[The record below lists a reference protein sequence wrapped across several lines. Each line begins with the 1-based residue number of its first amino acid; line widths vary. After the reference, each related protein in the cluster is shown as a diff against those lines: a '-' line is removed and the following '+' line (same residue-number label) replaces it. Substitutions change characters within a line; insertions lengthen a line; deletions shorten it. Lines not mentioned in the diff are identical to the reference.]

1 MMETRRRRRG
11 WWAGALALL
20 LGWAPAGA
28 HPTGLPGA
36 VALMP
41 RSVVQGDG
49 ATSPVMVTVVLK
61 EPSPTFFVCELR
73 SSDPRVV
80 RFSPLIFAKG
90 QLQAKGN
97 SVVYWSAVMKAEDVT
112 VTAFSVD
119 NPDVEVKS
127 KLTVQPKPDT
137 ESE

>member
-1 MMETRRRRRG
+1 
-11 WWAGALALL
+11 
-20 LGWAPAGA
+20 
-28 HPTGLPGA
+28 
-36 VALMP
+36 
-41 RSVVQGDG
+41 
-49 ATSPVMVTVVLK
+49 MVTVVLK